1 MERMEGSGV
10 EIIGLIQILKGLE
23 CHTKKFRSDVIGS
36 WSH

>member
-23 CHTKKFRSDVIGS
+23 CHTKATEAF
-36 WSH
+36 